1 MRNAQCGMLNSEFSI
16 DPGGLIVDDT
26 KLKEMITEKLENG
39 SLSCQDAHLI
49 AEKLGVHL
57 SLVGKACN
65 EEGSKIKI
73 TQCLL
78 GCF

>member
-1 MRNAQCGMLNSEFSI
+1 M
-16 DPGGLIVDDT
+16 DDT
-26 KLKEMITEKLENG
+26 KLKELITEKLADG
-39 SLSCQDAHLI
+39 SLSCQDAHTI

-65 EEGSKIKI
+65 EEGNKIKI
-73 TQCLL
+73 TNCLL

>member
-1 MRNAQCGMLNSEFSI
+1 M
-16 DPGGLIVDDT
+16 DDT
-26 KLKEMITEKLENG
+26 KLRELIAEKMEDG
-39 SLSCQDAHLI
+39 SLTCQDAHLI

-57 SLVGKACN
+57 SLVGRICN
-65 EEGSKIKI
+65 EEGKEIKI

>member
-1 MRNAQCGMLNSEFSI
+1 M
-16 DPGGLIVDDT
+16 DDT
-26 KLKEMITEKLENG
+26 KLKELITEKLEDG
-39 SLSCQDAHLI
+39 SLSCQDAHSI

-65 EEGSKIKI
+65 EEGNKIKI
-73 TQCLL
+73 SQCLL

>member
-1 MRNAQCGMLNSEFSI
+1 M
-16 DPGGLIVDDT
+16 DDT
-26 KLKEMITEKLENG
+26 RLKELITEKLEDG

-65 EEGSKIKI
+65 EEGKEIKI
-73 TQCLL
+73 SQCLL

>member
-1 MRNAQCGMLNSEFSI
+1 M
-16 DPGGLIVDDT
+16 DDT
-26 KLKEMITEKLENG
+26 KLRELIEEKIVDG

-49 AEKLGVHL
+49 AEKLGIHL
-57 SLVGKACN
+57 SLVGKVCN
-65 EEGSKIKI
+65 EEGNRIKI

>member
-1 MRNAQCGMLNSEFSI
+1 M
-16 DPGGLIVDDT
+16 DDSR
-26 KLKEMITEKLENG
+26 LKEMIAEKMEDG

-49 AEKLGVHL
+49 AEKHGVHL
-57 SLVGKACN
+57 SLVGQACN

>member
-1 MRNAQCGMLNSEFSI
+1 M
-16 DPGGLIVDDT
+16 DDSR
-26 KLKEMITEKLENG
+26 LREMIAEKIADG
-39 SLSCQDAHLI
+39 SLSCGDAHLI

>member
-1 MRNAQCGMLNSEFSI
+1 M
-16 DPGGLIVDDT
+16 DDA
-26 KLKEMITEKLENG
+26 KLKGMIEEKLEDG

>member
-1 MRNAQCGMLNSEFSI
+1 M
-16 DPGGLIVDDT
+16 DDSR
-26 KLKEMITEKLENG
+26 LKDMIAEKLEDG

-49 AEKLGVHL
+49 AEKLGLHL
-57 SLVGKACN
+57 SMVGKACN

>member
-1 MRNAQCGMLNSEFSI
+1 M
-16 DPGGLIVDDT
+16 DDT
-26 KLKEMITEKLENG
+26 KLKNLITEKLEDG
-39 SLSCQDAHLI
+39 SLSCQDAHVI

-57 SLVGKACN
+57 SLVGKVCN
-65 EEGSKIKI
+65 EEGNKIKI

>member
-1 MRNAQCGMLNSEFSI
+1 MDDAKLRE
-16 DPGGLIVDDT
+16 LIA
-26 KLKEMITEKLENG
+26 EKMSDG

-49 AEKLGVHL
+49 AEKLGIHL
-57 SLVGKACN
+57 SLVGKVCN
-65 EEGSKIKI
+65 EEGEKIKI

>member
-1 MRNAQCGMLNSEFSI
+1 M
-16 DPGGLIVDDT
+16 DDS
-26 KLKEMITEKLENG
+26 KLKEMITERLADG

-57 SLVGKACN
+57 SMVGKACN
-65 EEGSKIKI
+65 EEGNKIKI
-73 TQCLL
+73 SQCVL

>member
-1 MRNAQCGMLNSEFSI
+1 M
-16 DPGGLIVDDT
+16 DDT
-26 KLKEMITEKLENG
+26 KLRELIAEKAQDGN
-39 SLSCQDAHLI
+39 LSCQDAHTI

-57 SLVGKACN
+57 SLVGKICN
-65 EEGSKIKI
+65 EEGKRIKI

>member
-1 MRNAQCGMLNSEFSI
+1 MDDSKLK
-16 DPGGLIVDDT
+16 GLIA
-26 KLKEMITEKLENG
+26 EKLEDG

-49 AEKLGVHL
+49 AEKLGLHL

-65 EEGSKIKI
+65 EEGNKIKI
-73 TQCLL
+73 TSCLL